1 MPFLLVSAR
10 YVIGLEILFFQLKAL
25 QKRMQKLSSISVT
38 MLNVF
43 VSDLL
48 FSGIAVFGIPVN
60 LLPFWL
66 VFRKRSVSNFHVL
79 LLILCLSDL
88 LVVSGCFT
96 IYGLTDVWPSFNVYT
111 YPHIAPWLIPIVQI
125 ALLTSVYATV
135 LLSFERYVRIIYTC
149 NLKHFKYFHEDNFK

>member
-1 MPFLLVSAR
+1 MKTFTT
-10 YVIGLEILFFQLKAL
+10 VIFSKIIQFAFFP
-25 QKRMQKLSSISVT
+25 
-38 MLNVF
+38 
-43 VSDLL
+43 
-48 FSGIAVFGIPVN
+48 GIAVFGIPVN

-88 LVVSGCFT
+88 VVVSGCFT